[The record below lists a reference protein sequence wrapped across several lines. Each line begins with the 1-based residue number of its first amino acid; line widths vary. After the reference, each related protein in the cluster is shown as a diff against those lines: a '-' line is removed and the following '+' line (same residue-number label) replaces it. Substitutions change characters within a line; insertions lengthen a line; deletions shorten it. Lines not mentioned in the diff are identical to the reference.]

1 MCLFN
6 FCCWK
11 VPWVRFLHKSLR
23 VLGCYAKVLCVNLF
37 LSLRS
42 YSYFHFRTLIS
53 GSLGSVVLAQFGWP
67 VVFYVTG
74 KFWKKLASEI
84 LHV

>member
-11 VPWVRFLHKSLR
+11 VLWVRFLDKSLR
-23 VLGCYAKVLCVNLF
+23 VLGYYANVLCVYF
-37 LSLRS
+37 YRYAV

-74 KFWKKLASEI
+74 KFWKKLALEI